1 VKLNKG
7 MHTAPGSLDISLIRT
22 VSGRECWSGE
32 ELPGPY
38 WPKRGKAH
46 TTRRAW
52 LVVAFVAVAVTLR
65 MTRPWSSDGRKGR
78 LGIIEDVMMQT
89 RSSELILYL
98 LPRAP
103 RLSSC
108 FWICICVVLQLQL
121 WALCAAATEV
131 PLKSKFRIK
140 TRVFSSAP
148 LISKNYLLNNHAS
161 N

>member
-1 VKLNKG
+1 
-7 MHTAPGSLDISLIRT
+7 
-22 VSGRECWSGE
+22 
-32 ELPGPY
+32 
-38 WPKRGKAH
+38 
-46 TTRRAW
+46 
-52 LVVAFVAVAVTLR
+52 VAVAVTLR

-78 LGIIEDVMMQT
+78 LGIIEGVMMQT

-108 FWICICVVLQLQL
+108 FEILYNVWICICIVLQLQL
-121 WALCAAATEV
+121 WAVCAAATEV